1 MFTALFRFVA
11 IGDYGPGDQGAY
23 QKFYAGK
30 FSVVKWPVFNWKPYW
45 NLPNV
50 AKIIHFHGPK
60 PADYHRYLRDN
71 TTGNAM
77 FDHLLKSSECH
88 NEFSHCRQAIDLFD
102 HFTTTAARER
112 GQVNTRPLADD
123 DNIGDQGTE
132 PGGNE
137 RHERDG
143 SNSKKHRHVRRESK
157 VPFALSRPAL
167 AGMPLSEVQSIYALI
182 GVVGMLWTI
191 LLVSGRRA
199 REMSQVAQKYM
210 NGDKSRVHAA

>member
-123 DNIGDQGTE
+123 DGLRSIFAHT
-132 PGGNE
+132 
-137 RHERDG
+137 RDRLFLMFG
-143 SNSKKHRHVRRESK
+143 IS
-157 VPFALSRPAL
+157 FALMAVNR
-167 AGMPLSEVQSIYALI
+167 
-182 GVVGMLWTI
+182 I
-191 LLVSGRRA
+191 LLTASVIPDESLTGLYVIRLISFVIILGAVLDKNLAPRRA
-199 REMSQVAQKYM
+199 RRRAVRAAAQQRQAESH
-210 NGDKSRVHAA
+210 G